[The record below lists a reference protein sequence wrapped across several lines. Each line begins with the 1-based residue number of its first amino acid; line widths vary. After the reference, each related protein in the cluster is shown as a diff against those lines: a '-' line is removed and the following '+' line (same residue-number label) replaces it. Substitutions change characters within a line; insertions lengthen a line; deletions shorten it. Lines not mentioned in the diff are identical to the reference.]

1 MSDDEGRFR
10 FFSMDEM
17 WLVSGESLEFLNR
30 ARGRFGGDRPVLFWH
45 PGDDSYHLLAG
56 SEVPDLAELLGD
68 PDFLQVHLSRRRA
81 EIVGRAATPE
91 ELAVVLDDD
100 GLVIGAWLEP
110 DSDQST
116 PRVSEGRSRSL
127 DLVGMDPGVQ
137 RAADLG
143 MAIPAAATPPEPV
156 GEPVIRRTPHLDV
169 PDSIPTTPGSLI
181 EVVVRTD
188 RHPFKEA
195 EEGAD
200 VVIEAPPEVTEIEL
214 DVQLSVSDH
223 FEVEGEDTM
232 RLSVRRDEDDSE
244 PVRFSLRV
252 SERPP
257 ERTAGICALFT
268 YRRRPCG
275 HVIRAW
281 RWSNTSPQAPTAPA
295 HTALPASLPVHV
307 DTVPPDVVAYITAPV
322 NDGTRFRCAVETT
335 LVPGF
340 AKPKPKKFGLREK
353 APAMIARL
361 LGPLSDD
368 SLDAIDRRE
377 ALAEAGYELWEAA
390 PPVFKKAIWKLAD
403 DGHLGCSIF
412 IASAEPSLP
421 WELMIPTR
429 QDGKEPDELRPL
441 GVEFAIGRWS
451 RGDAA
456 SPPQRI
462 PVRNTFVIAPEYEDD
477 PLESADEVEFVER
490 HLKGTKVHDATKRG
504 LDQLFANQHAS
515 VLHFVCHGVVEEVEN
530 DEAIYLD
537 GEEKLR
543 SRALRPLAGF
553 KALCKARA
561 PLVFINACDAGVHQ
575 PSLAGGAGF
584 PRAFGDIGARAVLAP
599 LWPVKDVIA
608 TKVARTI
615 YEEALQPGAKPVAEI
630 LRSIRAR
637 AYAEDDADTYAA
649 YAFFGDPLATLELV
663 TH

>member
-1 MSDDEGRFR
+1 
-10 FFSMDEM
+10 MDEI
-17 WLVSGESLEFLNR
+17 WLVSSEFSGFLEFLNR
-30 ARGRFGGDRPVLFWH
+30 AQRRFDLDRPVLFWH
-45 PGDDSYHLLAG
+45 LGDDSYHLLTS
-56 SEVPDLAELLGD
+56 SEMERLGD
-68 PDFLQVHLSRRRA
+68 LDSLQAHLSDRRA
-81 EIVGRAATPE
+81 ETVGPAATPDE
-91 ELAVVLDDD
+91 PAVVLDDD
-100 GLVIGAWLEP
+100 GVVVGAWLEP
-110 DSDQST
+110 AADQ
-116 PRVSEGRSRSL
+116 PAAPVAEGAGRSV
-127 DLVGMDPGVQ
+127 DLGGIDPGVSL
-137 RAADLG
+137 ATDLG
-143 MAIPAAATPPEPV
+143 MAIPAAAMPA
-156 GEPVIRRTPHLDV
+156 GEPVIRRTPHLDA
-169 PDSIPTTPGSLI
+169 PDSIPTAPGSLI

-188 RHPFKEA
+188 RHPLAEA

-200 VVIEAPPEVTEIEL
+200 VVIEAPPEVTEVEL

-223 FEVEGEDTM
+223 FEVVGEDTA
-232 RLSVRRDEDDSE
+232 RLIVRRDEDDSD

-257 ERTAGICALFT
+257 QRTAGICALFT
-268 YRRRPCG
+268 HRRRPCG
-275 HVIRAW
+275 QVIRAW
-281 RWSNTSPQAPTAPA
+281 SWSNVSPQAPAAPA
-295 HTALPASLPVHV
+295 HTALAESLPVHV
-307 DTVPPDVVAYITAPV
+307 DSTPPDVVVYITAPV
-322 NDGTRFRCAVETT
+322 NDGTHFRCALETT

-340 AKPKPKKFGLREK
+340 AKPKPKKFGLRQS

-361 LGPLSDD
+361 LAPLSNDLLEAD
-368 SLDAIDRRE
+368 ERRA

-403 DGHLGCSIF
+403 EGHRGCSIF

-429 QDGKEPDELRPL
+429 HDGKEPDELRPL
-441 GVEFAIGRWS
+441 GVEFAIGRWA

-462 PVRNTFVIAPEYEDD
+462 PIRNTFVIAPEYED
-477 PLESADEVEFVER
+477 PIESADEVAFVER
-490 HLKGTKVHDATKRG
+490 QLNGTKVEDATKRG
-504 LDQLFANQHAS
+504 LDELFVNHYAS
-515 VLHFVCHGVVEEVEN
+515 LLHFVCHGGTEDVEG

-537 GEEKLR
+537 DEEELR

-599 LWPVKDVIA
+599 LWPVKNVTA
-608 TKVARTI
+608 ARVARMI
-615 YEEALQPGAKPVAEI
+615 YEEALRPGAKPVAEI

-649 YAFFGDPLATLELV
+649 YSFFGDPLAKLELV
-663 TH
+663 AR